1 LFAVPGIGGSYWT
14 TFFPAVLFLGF
25 GMAIAVAPLTT
36 TVMNAV
42 DSSKAGAA
50 SGVNNAVA
58 RAAALLAIAIFG
70 IVMDQAFGHALAA
83 RARDWPVSPPVSA
96 QVDAQRGR
104 LAAIEVPPAATDAE
118 RLAVKAAVGGAFVYG
133 FRWVM
138 VVAALLALASSLS
151 AWLMVGDAG
160 EGRRNDDPGGIG

>member
-83 RARDWPVSPPVSA
+83 RARDWPVSPPISA

-104 LAAIEVPPAATDAE
+104 LAAIEVPPAATDVE
-118 RLAVKAAVGGAFVYG
+118 RQAVKAAVGGAFVYG

-160 EGRRNDDPGGIG
+160 EGRRKDDSGGIG